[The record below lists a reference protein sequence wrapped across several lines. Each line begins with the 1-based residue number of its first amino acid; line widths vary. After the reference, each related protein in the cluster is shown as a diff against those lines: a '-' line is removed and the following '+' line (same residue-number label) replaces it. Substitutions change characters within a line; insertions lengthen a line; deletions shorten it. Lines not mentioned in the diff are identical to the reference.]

1 MNLIAIGG
9 PTAAGKTRLAIAVA
23 RRLQTHIISADSR
36 QFYREMAIGN
46 ARPNAGELAAAPH
59 HFIADRSLHTHLSA
73 GRFAEEAMARISELS
88 QHLDTIVVVGGS
100 GLYLRA
106 LCEGLDEFPEITDG
120 ARAQVQAIREKQG
133 LAGLQR
139 ELQRAD
145 PEYYTRVDLQNG
157 RRIERAL
164 LVSFSEDRP
173 YSQYLGRK
181 RPRPFSVA
189 YFAPAV
195 ERSDLYERVNQR
207 VLRMVEEGLETEAH
221 GLQAYRQL
229 PVLQTVGYQE
239 WWAYFAG
246 RQTKAR
252 TIELIQRNSRRYAKR
267 QNTWFRH
274 YSFVT
279 DAETLLA
286 NWKAT
291 RTVR

>member
-1 MNLIAIGG
+1 M
-9 PTAAGKTRLAIAVA
+9 
-23 RRLQTHIISADSR
+23 
-36 QFYREMAIGN
+36 
-46 ARPNAGELAAAPH
+46 
-59 HFIADRSLHTHLSA
+59 
-73 GRFAEEAMARISELS
+73 
-88 QHLDTIVVVGGS
+88 VG
-100 GLYLRA
+100 
-106 LCEGLDEFPEITDG
+106 
-120 ARAQVQAIREKQG
+120 
-133 LAGLQR
+133 
-139 ELQRAD
+139 
-145 PEYYTRVDLQNG
+145 
-157 RRIERAL
+157 
-164 LVSFSEDRP
+164 
-173 YSQYLGRK
+173 
-181 RPRPFSVA
+181 
-189 YFAPAV
+189 
-195 ERSDLYERVNQR
+195 
-207 VLRMVEEGLETEAH
+207 EGLETEAH